1 MKSGDL
7 SIVYGIL
14 ALFSALLCIAY
25 LFFDQRKNRLFLS
38 LFGCVAAAN
47 SGYFL
52 MAICN
57 SLAVARIAN
66 GISYFGGAFSILVM
80 LLIVYD
86 VCRMPKRRWFC
97 GVLVGISVAA
107 FALAASGDWLGL
119 YYRSVSLEKING
131 MTHLVKEYG
140 PLHILYGLYLLSYML
155 MMVGIV
161 LHSFKSKRLD
171 SPKYT
176 LFLLVAALL
185 NLGVWLV
192 EQLMAVDFEF
202 LSVSYIV
209 TAVLLLLTYGMLC
222 DYGIVQ
228 SSGALVSVQMLTQLN
243 THQINPG
250 QLPPNM
256 EDMFRR
262 FAEKVKTLSAAE
274 RRILN
279 YYIAGHEISELPDL
293 VFVSINTVKKH
304 NRSIYQKLEISSR
317 DELMLYIEL
326 FRCCDRLDELI
337 KGNPEEII

>member
-14 ALFSALLCIAY
+14 ALFSALLCVTY

-119 YYRSVSLEKING
+119 YYRSASSDLWYAVRLRHCAVQRRSCERTDADAVVFLG
-131 MTHLVKEYG
+131 LV
-140 PLHILYGLYLLSYML
+140 
-155 MMVGIV
+155 
-161 LHSFKSKRLD
+161 R
-171 SPKYT
+171 
-176 LFLLVAALL
+176 
-185 NLGVWLV
+185 
-192 EQLMAVDFEF
+192 
-202 LSVSYIV
+202 
-209 TAVLLLLTYGMLC
+209 
-222 DYGIVQ
+222 
-228 SSGALVSVQMLTQLN
+228 
-243 THQINPG
+243 
-250 QLPPNM
+250 
-256 EDMFRR
+256 
-262 FAEKVKTLSAAE
+262 
-274 RRILN
+274 
-279 YYIAGHEISELPDL
+279 
-293 VFVSINTVKKH
+293 
-304 NRSIYQKLEISSR
+304 
-317 DELMLYIEL
+317 
-326 FRCCDRLDELI
+326 
-337 KGNPEEII
+337 